1 MDTVALL
8 NGLRFIDNFFPS
20 GGYAYSSG
28 LEAAVQEQAVGNTEE
43 FREYVEDLLRAGVA
57 TREAVA
63 VSLACEAIRR
73 SKLPLALKADTEL
86 EAMKIGQ
93 ESRLASRQMGRQMM
107 QIAVDRDKPHAVLQA
122 FQAELMASRTP
133 GHFPV
138 CLGLTLAASGWTRTD
153 AIAAF
158 LYQTAVGFV
167 SAAMKL
173 LPIGQ
178 REGQRLLA
186 EWTPL
191 FIELSRQV
199 PTSLDMYAWTPI
211 QDIYAIRHA
220 RLESR
225 LFRS

>member
-1 MDTVALL
+1 MDTLSLL
-8 NGLRFIDNFFPS
+8 HGFRFVDSFFPS
-20 GGYAYSSG
+20 GGYAYSFG
-28 LEAAVQEQAVGNTEE
+28 LEAAVQEGAVRNVDK
-43 FREYVEDLLRAGVA
+43 FREYVEDMLRAGVA
-57 TREAVA
+57 TREAVG

-73 SKLPLALKADTEL
+73 KKLDLALRADAEL
-86 EAMKIGQ
+86 EAMKIGY
-93 ESRLASRQMGRQMM
+93 ESRLASRQMGRQIMR
-107 QIAVDRDKPHAVLQA
+107 IAADLDQFHEILQA
-122 FQAELMASRTP
+122 FHAELLESRTP

-138 CLGLTLAASGWTRTD
+138 CLGLTLAANGWNRTD

-173 LPIGQ
+173 LPLGQ

-186 EWTPL
+186 QWTPL
-191 FIELSRQV
+191 FIDLSREV
-199 PTSLDMYAWTPI
+199 PNRLDMHSWMPI
-211 QDIYAIRHA
+211 QDIHAMRHG

>member
-1 MDTVALL
+1 MNSLSL
-8 NGLRFIDNFFPS
+8 IHGLRFIDNFFPS

-28 LEAAVQEQAVGNTEE
+28 LEAAVQEGAVRDAEG
-43 FREYVEDLLRAGVA
+43 FREYVEDMLRAGVA
-57 TREAVA
+57 TREAVG
-63 VSLACEAIRR
+63 VSLACEATRR
-73 SKLPLALKADTEL
+73 SKLPPALKADAEL
-86 EAMKIGQ
+86 EAMKIGY
-93 ESRLASRQMGRQMM
+93 ESRLASRQMGLQVMR
-107 QIAVDRDKPHAVLQA
+107 IAVDRDKPHVVLQA
-122 FQAELMASRTP
+122 FHAELLESRTP

-138 CLGLTLAASGWTRTD
+138 CLGLTLAANGWSRTD

-167 SAAMKL
+167 SAAMKV

-186 EWTPL
+186 QWTPL

-199 PTSLDMYAWTPI
+199 PVRLDMHTWTPI
-211 QDIYAIRHA
+211 QDIYAMRHS

>member
-1 MDTVALL
+1 MNSLSL
-8 NGLRFIDNFFPS
+8 IHGLRFVDSFFPS

-28 LEAAVQEQAVGNTEE
+28 LEAAVQDGAVRDADE
-43 FREYVEDLLRAGVA
+43 FREYVDDMLRAGVA

-63 VSLACEAIRR
+63 VSVACEAIRKR
-73 SKLPLALKADTEL
+73 KLPLALKADAEL
-86 EAMKIGQ
+86 EAMKIGY
-93 ESRLASRQMGRQMM
+93 ESRLASRQMGRQVMR
-107 QIAVDRDKPHAVLQA
+107 IAVDRDHVHAVLRA
-122 FQAELMASRTP
+122 FHAELLESRTP

-138 CLGLTLAASGWTRTD
+138 CLGLTLAANGWSRTD

-178 REGQRLLA
+178 REGQQLLA
-186 EWTPL
+186 NWTPL
-191 FIELSRQV
+191 FTELSRQV
-199 PTSLDMYAWTPI
+199 PTRLDMHAWTPI
-211 QDIYAIRHA
+211 QDIYAMRHS

>member
-1 MDTVALL
+1 MDTLSLL
-8 NGLRFIDNFFPS
+8 HGLRFIDNFFPS

-28 LEAAVQEQAVGNTEE
+28 LEAAIQEGAVTNVKE
-43 FREYVEDLLRAGVA
+43 FKEYVEDVLRAGA
-57 TREAVA
+57 GTREAAA
-63 VSLACEAIRR
+63 VSSACEAIRR
-73 SKLPLALKADTEL
+73 KKVELALKADSEL
-86 EAMKIGQ
+86 EAMKIGY
-93 ESRLASRQMGRQMM
+93 ESRLASRQMGRQVMR
-107 QIAVDRDKPHAVLQA
+107 IAADEDRPQA
-122 FQAELMASRTP
+122 ILRAFHTEVIESRTP

-138 CLGLTLAASGWTRTD
+138 CLGLRLAANGWSRTD

-186 EWTPL
+186 QWTPL
-191 FIELSRQV
+191 FVELSGRV
-199 PTSLDMYAWTPI
+199 PIRLNMHSWTPI
-211 QDIYAIRHA
+211 QDIYAMRHG

>member
-8 NGLRFIDNFFPS
+8 NGLRFIDSFFPS

-28 LEAAVQEQAVGNTEE
+28 LEAAVQEGAVGNVEE
-43 FREYVEDLLRAGVA
+43 FRGYVEDLLDAGVA

-63 VSLACEAIRR
+63 VSVACEAIRKE
-73 SKLPLALKADTEL
+73 KLALALKVDAEL
-86 EAMKIGQ
+86 EAMKIGY
-93 ESRLASRQMGRQMM
+93 ESRLASRQMGRQVMR
-107 QIAVDRDKPHAVLQA
+107 IAADREQPHAVLQA
-122 FQAELMASRTP
+122 FHAELMASRTP
-133 GHFPV
+133 GHSPV
-138 CLGLTLAASGWTRTD
+138 CLGLTLAANGWSRRD

-158 LYQTAVGFV
+158 LYQTSVGFV
-167 SAAMKL
+167 SAGMKL

-186 EWTPL
+186 QWTPL
-191 FIELSRQV
+191 FIELSRTV
-199 PTSLDMYAWTPI
+199 PTRLDLHAWTPI
-211 QDIYAIRHA
+211 QDIYAMRHS